1 MKKIMLLLFLSYS
14 FTFPAFPQDE
24 PEKTELKGYVSSLTS
39 AIFRKPGDRFQM
51 DNIIHNRLN
60 FKAYL
65 SPKLT
70 FAAEARNRIFMGDMV
85 SNSGNF
91 YSGMISSDRGF
102 ADMSWNLANEQSF
115 FINTTIDRLWLDYRT
130 GKFQATAGRQRIN
143 WGQALVWNPND
154 IFNTY
159 SYFDFDYVERPGSDA
174 VRLQYYPGSSSAI
187 ELAVKANSDKEV
199 TAAALYRFNKW
210 SYDIQFLSGIMDNDQ
225 FVAGM
230 GWSGAIG
237 SVSFRGEGTW
247 FRPLDNAG
255 LKATTLFTLGFD
267 KIFANNS
274 MAQAQVLFSN
284 NKSYFNDV
292 RSLFS
297 LSEMSVK
304 DIAFSKFTA
313 FGSYSY
319 PITPL
324 FTTAVSGM
332 WFPDRKGY
340 FTGLSADYSVA
351 ENVDVTVL
359 WQHFKGDFGQE
370 SGYMVNLV
378 FLRIKISF

>member
-1 MKKIMLLLFLSYS
+1 MKNVIAITLYIFAL
-14 FTFPAFPQDE
+14 TFPARGQDE
-24 PEKTELKGYVSSLTS
+24 NKKAELKGYVSSLTS
-39 AIFRKPGDRFQM
+39 TMFRELSSPIQI

-60 FKAYL
+60 FKAWL
-65 SPKLT
+65 NPKLT

-85 SNSGNF
+85 SNPGTF
-91 YSGMISSDRGF
+91 YSSMISSDRGLM
-102 ADMSWNLANEQSF
+102 DMSWNLASEQSF

-174 VRLQYYPGSSSAI
+174 LRLQYYPGSSSAI
-187 ELAVKANSDKEV
+187 ELALKANSDKEI

-210 SYDIQFLSGIMDNDQ
+210 SYDFQFLSGIMDNDQ
-225 FVAGM
+225 FVAGL

-247 FRPLDNAG
+247 FRPLDNT
-255 LKATTLFTLGFD
+255 LQKATTLITVGFD
-267 KIFANNS
+267 KVFVNNS

-284 NKSYFNDV
+284 KKSYFDDV

-304 DIAFSKFTA
+304 DIAFSRFTA
-313 FGSYSY
+313 FSSYSY
-319 PITPL
+319 PVTPL
-324 FTTAVSGM
+324 FTAAVSGM

-351 ENVDVTVL
+351 ENVDLTLL
-359 WQHFKGDFGQE
+359 WQHFKGDFGHE
-370 SGYMVNLV
+370 SDYRINLG